1 MIQSIGKNL
10 DVETKEKSQTG
21 LILFCM
27 NSKKVAIFVFG
38 SI

>member
-1 MIQSIGKNL
+1 MGSIGKNL
-10 DVETKEKSQTG
+10 DIETEKNVKPI

-27 NSKKVAIFVFG
+27 NSKKVANFVLG

>member
-10 DVETKEKSQTG
+10 DVETKKKTG